1 VAEAAEVVSVRVE
14 QVPLTHETKEPHM
27 FFRSLIGAGVI
38 AGATLI
44 GTATTAAAD
53 PPNCT
58 AADLANV
65 MSGVNAGMASYLFT
79 HPDVNGFFTGLKGKS
94 RDEMRTELTG
104 YMDANP
110 QIRDEITAVRQPAS
124 DFRDRC
130 NAPMPDMPMG

>member
-1 VAEAAEVVSVRVE
+1 
-14 QVPLTHETKEPHM
+14 M

-44 GTATTAAAD
+44 GTAATAAAD

-58 AADLANV
+58 AGDLAGV
-65 MSGVNAGMASYLFT
+65 MSGVNAGMSTYLFT
-79 HPDVNGFFTGLKGKS
+79 HPDVNTFFTSLKGKS
-94 RDEMRTELTG
+94 RDEMRTEITN

-110 QIRDEITAVRQPAS
+110 QVRDEIQGVRQPAA

-130 NAPMPDMPMG
+130 NAPMPGGPMG